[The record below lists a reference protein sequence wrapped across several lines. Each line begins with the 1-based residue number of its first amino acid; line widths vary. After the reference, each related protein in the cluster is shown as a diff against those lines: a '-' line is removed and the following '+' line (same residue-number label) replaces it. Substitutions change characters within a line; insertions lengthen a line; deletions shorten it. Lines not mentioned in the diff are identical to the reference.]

1 MKSKIKYLIWGC
13 VLVLLAM
20 TAMQGYFIYNTFM
33 LKQKQAQ
40 ASVRAALIKM
50 EDKINI
56 TALRSEWIRNMDYFT
71 KTNQHEK
78 INYTALLK
86 TSEISK
92 KVNDYI
98 SHDAIL
104 SEYNTAYRVTIKY
117 AKLATP
123 ASASPIIIKNKTWF
137 GNGKEL
143 ENPQII
149 HDMTSHVDGET
160 SVFVKE
166 FTTQSNFSIN
176 DWQQKI
182 LGQMLGLLL
191 FSLFVFCLLIFL
203 FYFSIRSLIKQKKI
217 ADIQT
222 DFINNITH
230 EFNTPLATLGVAIKT
245 IQEQA
250 VPNENIAV
258 DHAVHIAHRQH
269 RRLKKLIDQ
278 VIIHASGPEDII
290 LKKEKTEM
298 TAFLSQIV
306 TDFHTVYPS
315 ITLNIT
321 SGEEKVELYID
332 PFHLTTAINNM
343 LDNSVKYGA
352 GQINISGNAAENH
365 YILTIEDNGIGIA
378 GKDME
383 KIFDKFYRVEKG
395 DIHNTKGLGL
405 GLYYTREI
413 ISAHEGKITVSSLLS
428 NGSIFTIYLPLS

>member
-1 MKSKIKYLIWGC
+1 
-13 VLVLLAM
+13 M
-20 TAMQGYFIYNTFM
+20 TVMQGYFIYNTFM

-40 ASVRAALIKM
+40 ASVRVELIKM
-50 EDKINI
+50 EEKINI
-56 TALRSEWIRNMDYFT
+56 NALRSELIGHMDQLT

-78 INYTALLK
+78 INDAVLLRAP
-86 TSEISK
+86 EISK
-92 KVNDYI
+92 KVKDYI
-98 SHDAIL
+98 GHNKVL
-104 SEYNTAYRVTIKY
+104 SEYNTAYCVTIKY
-117 AKLATP
+117 AKLATQ
-123 ASASPIIIKNKTWF
+123 ASVAPLIIKDKTWF

-149 HDMTSHVDGET
+149 HDMTSHVDNET
-160 SVFVKE
+160 SAFVKE

-191 FSLFVFCLLIFL
+191 FSVFVFCLLIFL

-250 VPNENIAV
+250 GPNGNSAV

-278 VIIHASGPEDII
+278 AIIHASGPEDIL

-315 ITLNIT
+315 ITLDIT

-332 PFHLTTAINNM
+332 PFHLTTAINNL
-343 LDNSVKYGA
+343 LDNAVKYGA
-352 GQINISGNAAENH
+352 RQINISGNTTENH
-365 YILTIEDNGIGIA
+365 YILTIEDDGIGIA
-378 GKDME
+378 GKDQA
-383 KIFDKFYRVEKG
+383 KIFEKFYRVEKG

-413 ISAHEGKITVSSLLS
+413 ISAHEGKITVSSLS
-428 NGSIFTIYLPLS
+428 SKGSIFTIYLPLS

>member
-1 MKSKIKYLIWGC
+1 
-13 VLVLLAM
+13 M
-20 TAMQGYFIYNTFM
+20 TVMQGYFIYNTFM

-40 ASVRAALIKM
+40 ASVRVELIKM

-56 TALRSEWIRNMDYFT
+56 NALRSELIRHMDQLT
-71 KTNQHEK
+71 KTDQREK
-78 INYTALLK
+78 INDAVLLK
-86 TSEISK
+86 TAEISK
-92 KVNDYI
+92 RIKDYI
-98 SHDAIL
+98 SHNPVL
-104 SEYNTAYRVTIKY
+104 SEYNTAYCVTVKY
-117 AKLATP
+117 AKLTSS
-123 ASASPIIIKNKTWF
+123 ASAPPLIIKGKTWF

-160 SVFVKE
+160 SAFVKE

-176 DWQQKI
+176 DWQRKI
-182 LGQMLGLLL
+182 FGQMLGLLL
-191 FSLFVFCLLIFL
+191 FSVFVFCLLIFL

-230 EFNTPLATLGVAIKT
+230 EFNTPLATLGVAIRT

-250 VPNENIAV
+250 GPDENIAV

-278 VIIHASGPEDII
+278 VIIHASGPEDIV

-298 TAFLSQIV
+298 PAFLSQIV
-306 TDFHTVYPS
+306 TDFQTVYPS
-315 ITLNIT
+315 IPLDIT
-321 SGEEKVELYID
+321 VGERKAELYID

-343 LDNSVKYGA
+343 LDNAVKYGA
-352 GQINISGNAAENH
+352 RQINISDKVMENK

-378 GKDME
+378 GKDQE
-383 KIFDKFYRVEKG
+383 KIFDKFYRIEKG

-405 GLYYTREI
+405 GLYYTKEI
-413 ISAHEGKITVSSLLS
+413 ISAHEGEITVSSLS
-428 NGSIFTIYLPLS
+428 SKGSIFTIYLPLS